1 MKTKQGIGTLFLF
14 LLILSG
20 CVNNRGTIER
30 PAVVARSSTALEI
43 DKIVLSDTAA
53 VLYIKAFYPA
63 GQWIKI
69 DPKSFLTD
77 NRGNRYTI
85 QSADGIELGKEFYMP
100 ASGETEFTMTFPAV
114 TLNATYVDFSEGDYK
129 GAFKLWG
136 IQLTNKPVKTNLPTG
151 FKNAAID
158 KNAVLP
164 PIAFK
169 TGKARLEGKILNYRT
184 GMPAEVSVIADY
196 PFEYPHVPITLPVD
210 EKGSFSGEIDAY
222 FAHPAGVHWLN
233 CHPSC
238 FIAPDETT
246 SLVLNPAEATRRE
259 SPLLKDKSS
268 LGEPVYYSGYLAPIS
283 KELSN
288 VKSNFSLQRFNDYE
302 SYQSF
307 LKTIGNKTPEELKAF
322 FLDDYHA
329 KKATLDTLNLSPAAK
344 QIMQSS
350 LDLFSAN
357 DILRIPSWI
366 DQAYVYNNQLQADR
380 EAMKKYYDTRKIDI
394 PDDFYNV
401 IKDFSLLNDPQI
413 VYADRTAECVYQ
425 WQMQQKQPVLSKALG
440 TDQGV
445 LFDFMKVM
453 SLNDNIKNFKLVDE
467 TEIEKLPAGYQAFI
481 RNKNNDLQKLIEAN
495 KNKTGFT
502 ENDIEKV
509 ADKDVFPFIISK
521 FKGKPILI
529 DVWATWCGPCK
540 LANEEMKPLKKE
552 LENKDI
558 VYVYVAGENSPLE
571 TWKNM
576 IPDLHGEHFR
586 LTAKQW
592 EYIGKTFGIE
602 GVPTYFFIDRDG
614 NIKDK
619 VTGYSGTQSMKE
631 KLLQLLK

>member
-1 MKTKQGIGTLFLF
+1 MKTKQWIGTQFAF

-20 CVNNRGTIER
+20 CANNRGTVER
-30 PAVVARSSTALEI
+30 PAVMARNTTALEI
-43 DKIVLSDTAA
+43 NKIELSDTAT

-77 NRGNRYTI
+77 NQGKQDTI

-100 ASGETEFTMTFPAV
+100 ASGETEFKMTFPAV
-114 TLNATYVDFSEGDYK
+114 TPNATSVDFSEGDYK

-136 IQLTNKPVKTNLPTG
+136 IQLTNKPVKANLPTG
-151 FKNAAID
+151 FKDAAID

-164 PIAFK
+164 PVEFK
-169 TGKARLEGKILNYRT
+169 TGKAHLEGQILNYRQ
-184 GMPAEVSVIADY
+184 GMPAEVKVIVDY

-233 CHPSC
+233 CQAQF
-238 FIAPDETT
+238 FIAPGETT

-259 SPLLKDKSS
+259 SPLLKDKLS
-268 LGEPVYYSGYLAPIS
+268 LGEPVYYGGYLASIS
-283 KELSN
+283 KELVNAES
-288 VKSNFSLQRFNDYE
+288 KFSLQHYTDYD
-302 SYQSF
+302 SFHAF
-307 LKTIGNKTPEELKAF
+307 LKIIGNKTPEELKAF
-322 FLDDYHA
+322 FLNEHNS
-329 KKATLDTLNLSPAAK
+329 KKAILDTLNFSPAGK
-344 QIMQSS
+344 QIMQST
-350 LDLFSAN
+350 LELYCTN

-366 DQAYVYNNQLQADR
+366 DQAYIYNNQLQSDR
-380 EAMKKYYDTRKIDI
+380 EAMKKYYNTRKIDI
-394 PDDFYNV
+394 PDGFYNV
-401 IKDFSLLNDPQI
+401 IKDFSSLNDPQI

-425 WQMQQKQPVLSKALG
+425 WQMQQKQPVLSQALG

-453 SLNDNIKNFKLVDE
+453 SLGDNIKNFKLVDE
-467 TEIEKLPAGYQAFI
+467 AEIEKLPIGYQAFI
-481 RNKNNDLQKLIEAN
+481 RNKNNDLQKLIEDN
-495 KNKTGFT
+495 KKKTGFT

-552 LENKDI
+552 LENKGI

-586 LTAKQW
+586 LNAKQW
-592 EYIGKTFGIE
+592 DYIYKTFGIE

-619 VTGYSGTQSMKE
+619 VTGYSGVQPMKE
-631 KLLQLLK
+631 KLLQLTK